1 MQYPRT
7 IQPPD
12 LAPIRRFVKKTGRLT
27 IAFKDVKSGGIGS
40 EIAARVVEEVF
51 YSLDAPILRVSS
63 SDVPIPFSPPFEHA
77 HLATAQRIVETAK
90 RVTG

>member
-12 LAPIRRFVKKTGRLT
+12 LAPILQSVKRTGRLI

-40 EIAARVVEEVF
+40 EIAARVVEEAFDSV
-51 YSLDAPILRVSS
+51 DAPILRISS
-63 SDVPIPFSPPFEHA
+63 SGVPMPFSPPFEHA
-77 HLATAQRIVETAK
+77 HLPTAQRIMETAK
-90 RVTG
+90 RVIG